1 MALAQGYRLGY
12 PALAARI
19 VAPLATVAD
28 LRALGAVAAWERLR
42 QVRPRLASGATLLQ
56 LEGATRGIRV
66 TQLSPAERARLRL
79 FVRLGRQAS

>member
-1 MALAQGYRLGY
+1 MNIGST
-12 PALAARI
+12 LAAALREVGVTTI
-19 VAPLATVAD
+19 AD
-28 LRALGAVAAWERLR
+28 LRALGAVPAWERLR
-42 QVRPRLASGATLLQ
+42 QLQPRLASGGTLLQ